1 MILYALAIILW
12 KPLGQDV
19 LLGNYNIAI
28 SGLRLLLSLLP
39 RTFYFAF
46 ENFSKAKEPD
56 MVQPRYGD
64 ILVTKIKRR
73 CGYFLVN
80 GSCPLLYFDS
90 ERYGTKFKVP
100 QRNAQPNNS
109 STSLAGT
116 KTTTEACRAPGEG
129 GGADRNIL

>member
-1 MILYALAIILW
+1 
-12 KPLGQDV
+12 
-19 LLGNYNIAI
+19 
-28 SGLRLLLSLLP
+28 
-39 RTFYFAF
+39 
-46 ENFSKAKEPD
+46 

-73 CGYFLVN
+73 CRYFLVN

-90 ERYGTKFKVP
+90 ERYETKVP

>member
-1 MILYALAIILW
+1 
-12 KPLGQDV
+12 
-19 LLGNYNIAI
+19 
-28 SGLRLLLSLLP
+28 
-39 RTFYFAF
+39 
-46 ENFSKAKEPD
+46 

-116 KTTTEACRAPGEG
+116 KTTTEACRARGEG